1 MTHIFY
7 ISASYGVAAIVCVC
21 LIAWVWFDGRARRR
35 ELAELEASGI
45 RRRSAQPAATVEPEG
60 TAP

>member
-7 ISASYGVAAIVCVC
+7 ITMSYAMTGLISFG
-21 LIAWVWFDGRARRR
+21 LIAWVWFDGAARRK

-45 RRRSAQPAATVEPEG
+45 RRRSRSAAAETPE
-60 TAP
+60 A